1 MPLGRPK
8 DNQEAWTLNGTHKI
22 LFCIDDVNLFN
33 TRLNTIQQNRY
44 SSDWQRAGLSLNAEK
59 IVIG

>member
-1 MPLGRPK
+1 
-8 DNQEAWTLNGTHKI
+8 LNGTHKI
-22 LFCIDDVNLFN
+22 LFCTDYVNLFN